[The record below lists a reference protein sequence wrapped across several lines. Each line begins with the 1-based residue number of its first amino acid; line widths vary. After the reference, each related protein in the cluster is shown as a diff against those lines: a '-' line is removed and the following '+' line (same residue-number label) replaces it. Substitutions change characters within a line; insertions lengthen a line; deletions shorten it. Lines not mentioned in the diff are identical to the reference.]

1 MNISK
6 SSAPYVVAPLIF
18 VMHLLN
24 GAQVLNNT
32 CFAGATMTV
41 ISLLTKM

>member
-6 SSAPYVVAPLIF
+6 SSASSIVAPLIF